1 MTSAELGALT
11 LHHTGVVVADLDV
24 AEAHYRALGFTDGER
39 ISVPEQA
46 IEAIVYPAGPDRWLE
61 LISPTDTEG
70 PIAKFM
76 DKRGEGMHHVAYRVE
91 NIGADLQRLKAAG
104 VRLID
109 EQPRVGAHVGWLIAF
124 IHPESTNGVLTELV
138 QVES

>member
-11 LHHTGVVVADLDV
+11 LHHIGVVVDDLDA

-46 IEAIVYPAGPDRWLE
+46 IAAIVYPAGPDRWLE

-70 PIAKFM
+70 PLSKFM
-76 DKRGEGMHHVAYRVE
+76 DKRGEGMHHVAYPVSYT
-91 NIGADLQRLKAAG
+91 
-104 VRLID
+104 
-109 EQPRVGAHVGWLIAF
+109 H
-124 IHPESTNGVLTELV
+124 LTLPTI
-138 QVES
+138 